1 VQHLLSQER
10 IFNLDHDN
18 KKALF
23 QFSLINSDWILTFD
37 SYDEYVNA
45 LHNEGIMHFYNRTVL
60 VYNGG
65 VHNYYING
73 SLHREDGPAIL
84 MHWYREYWLHGKFL
98 FDHEWLDQNNLPHPT
113 DLKTILK
120 YKKLL
125 MLE

>member
-1 VQHLLSQER
+1 M
-10 IFNLDHDN
+10 DHDN

-45 LHNEGIMHFYNRTVL
+45 LHNEGIMCFYNRTIIVQ
-60 VYNGG
+60 NGSIN
-65 VHNYYING
+65 NYYMNG
-73 SLHREDGPAIL
+73 SPHRSDGPAI
-84 MHWYREYWLHGKFL
+84 MFKAPDPWNWKEYYLYGEYL